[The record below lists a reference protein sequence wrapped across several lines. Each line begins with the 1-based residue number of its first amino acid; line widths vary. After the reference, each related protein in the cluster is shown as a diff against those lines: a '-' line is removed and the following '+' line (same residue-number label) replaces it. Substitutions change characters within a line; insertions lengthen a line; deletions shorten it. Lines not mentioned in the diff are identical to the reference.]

1 MTIVVQ
7 RVPYLRT
14 DLDDYRA
21 DVVVHGDPVEVLA
34 EGFDPEVTAEVDGV
48 RIVQPAVL
56 FLAPSQPA
64 HPLDEWII
72 NDDRYMVDGHPTP
85 IRNDLS
91 GRWHKTEIDLKRVT
105 G

>member
-1 MTIVVQ
+1 MTIAVQ
-7 RVPYLRT
+7 RVPYVRT
-14 DLDDYRA
+14 DKDEYRA
-21 DVVVHGDPVEVLA
+21 DVIVRGDPFEVMA
-34 EGFDPEVTAEVDGV
+34 AGFDPAVTIEVDGS
-48 RIVQPAVL
+48 RIAQPAVL
-56 FLAPSQPA
+56 FLPPRSPA